1 MRLLEGNASDIL
13 RDYAKGR
20 YRIGTRNEK
29 LVLIDDYSTEVFA
42 LTEETEYYLELFL
55 QII

>member
-13 RDYAKGR
+13 RDYVKGR
-20 YRIGTRNEK
+20 YRLGTRNEK

-42 LTEETEYYLELFL
+42 LNEETEYYLELFL

>member
-1 MRLLEGNASDIL
+1 MRLLEGKASDIL

-20 YRIGTRNEK
+20 YRLGHRNEK

-55 QII
+55 QIV

>member
-1 MRLLEGNASDIL
+1 MRILEGNASDIL
-13 RDYAKGR
+13 RDYVKGR
-20 YRIGTRNEK
+20 YRIGTRKEK
-29 LVLIDDYSTEVFA
+29 LVLIDEYSTEVFA

>member
-13 RDYAKGR
+13 RDYVKGR

-29 LVLIDDYSTEVFA
+29 LVLIDDYSTEVFT
-42 LTEETEYYLELFL
+42 LNEETEYYLELFL
-55 QII
+55 EII

>member
-13 RDYAKGR
+13 RDYVKGR
-20 YRIGTRNEK
+20 YRLGHRNEK
-29 LVLIDDYSTEVFA
+29 LVLIDDYSTEVFS